1 MAIDT
6 VTVTITDFDPANDLM
21 YVQVGLFGHPVRI
34 SAFRAMMSG
43 ADKDAQHLI
52 RNLAVR
58 AGLAGVDGGKLAA
71 LKLALEGVGFKY

>member
-21 YVQVGLFGHPVRI
+21 YVQVGLFGYPVRI
-34 SAFRAMMSG
+34 SVFRAMMSG
-43 ADKDAQHLI
+43 ADKDPQQLI

-71 LKLALEGVGFKY
+71 LKLALEGVGFRY